1 MDTHRLSHEQ
11 RAASTGL
18 LTTLANHHEACQQ
31 QAYRLSSGPPY
42 RRRAEGAF
50 SVGEEHQCLKP
61 QPSRHLEEEDRTA
74 GEAATTVRTTSQT
87 SPADCLSFS
96 ISYSDLSLSLHLI
109 FFDLSLSHL
118 LGVVAMRG
126 M

>member
-1 MDTHRLSHEQ
+1 
-11 RAASTGL
+11 
-18 LTTLANHHEACQQ
+18 
-31 QAYRLSSGPPY
+31 
-42 RRRAEGAF
+42 
-50 SVGEEHQCLKP
+50 
-61 QPSRHLEEEDRTA
+61 
-74 GEAATTVRTTSQT
+74 VRTTSQT